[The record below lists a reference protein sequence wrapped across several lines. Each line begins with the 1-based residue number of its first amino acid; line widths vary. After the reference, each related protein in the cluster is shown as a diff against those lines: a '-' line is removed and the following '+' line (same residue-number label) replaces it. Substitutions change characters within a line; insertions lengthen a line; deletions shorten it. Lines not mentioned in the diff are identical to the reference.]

1 MIQKAAERSVK
12 PKIRLKVTQD
22 YKFVNDVVQKNKLH
36 TVCEEARCPNMYEC
50 WDRGT
55 ATIMILGDTC
65 TRACGFCAVKTGK
78 PTWNDPLEP
87 YRTAMAVKKMDLNH
101 VVITSVDRDD
111 LRNDYGASIW
121 AETIDQIHYHV
132 PNCNV
137 EVLTPDFKGFKPSLL
152 KVFNARPEIFSHN
165 VECVE
170 RISKRVRTQANW
182 QRSLDVLSY
191 SVLNNLRTKTGM
203 MVGLGERFD
212 EVVDTMRQVSDLGV
226 KLFTIG
232 QYLQPSQAH
241 LPVDRYVED
250 QEFDDYKSIGIEMGF
265 EHIKSGSLVRSS
277 YHADEGV

>member
-1 MIQKAAERSVK
+1 MIQKIEARSVK

-78 PTWNDPLEP
+78 PTWNDSLEP
-87 YRTAMAVKKMDLNH
+87 YRTAMAVKKMDLKH

-191 SVLNNLRTKTGM
+191 SVLNNLRTKTGI

-212 EVVDTMRQVSDLGV
+212 EVVDTMRQVSDIGV

>member
-1 MIQKAAERSVK
+1 MIQKIVERSVK

-78 PTWNDPLEP
+78 PTWNDSLEP
-87 YRTAMAVKKMDLNH
+87 CRTAMAVKKMDLKH

-170 RISKRVRTQANW
+170 RVSKRVRTQANW

-191 SVLNNLRTKTGM
+191 SVLNNLRTKTGI

-212 EVVDTMRQVSDLGV
+212 EVVDTMRQVSDIGV